1 MLDIFDTMNIS
12 ASGMTAQRF
21 RLDVISNNIANA
33 ETTRG
38 ENGEPYR
45 RKTVVFS
52 EVLRD
57 ALGKSQYNS
66 IEDLNG
72 VEVSRVAEDMR
83 PFRMV
88 YDPSH
93 PDSDGEGYVKMPN
106 VNVMR
111 EMVDLIGA
119 QRAYEANVSS
129 INATKAFANAAL
141 RIGRG

>member
-52 EVLRD
+52 EVLSD

-93 PDSDGEGYVKMPN
+93 PDADGEGYVKMPN